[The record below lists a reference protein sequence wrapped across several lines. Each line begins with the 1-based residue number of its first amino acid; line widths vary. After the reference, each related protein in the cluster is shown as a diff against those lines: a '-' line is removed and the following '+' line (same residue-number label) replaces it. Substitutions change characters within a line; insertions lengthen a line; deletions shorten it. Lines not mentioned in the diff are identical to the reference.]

1 MLPVAAQ
8 ILICCE
14 GKTEKLYFD
23 ALRFRVF
30 RIPGYIEISIEGEKE
45 QHKALIDR
53 TVERRAEL
61 ASEQGLPEEEIEC
74 WAVCDDDGMS
84 ISYTSLC
91 EYAEENSVNL
101 AFSRPQFEAYLL
113 QHFEQSKET
122 DQQALYDA
130 LKLYKNE
137 YGYDGEYD
145 KSDLSWLEQT
155 LIDKPKL
162 VDIAIVNADQRTTQS
177 APLFLT
183 VQELTKRLMELARF

>member
-1 MLPVAAQ
+1 MATQ

-30 RIPGYIEISIEGEKE
+30 RIPGYIEISIEGEKG

-53 TVERRAEL
+53 TVERRIEL
-61 ASEQGLPEEEIEC
+61 ATEQSLLEDEIEC
-74 WAVCDDDGMS
+74 WAVCDDDGMN
-84 ISYTSLC
+84 ISYAELC
-91 EYAEENSVNL
+91 KYAEENSVNL

-122 DQQALYDA
+122 NQQALYDA
-130 LKLYKNE
+130 LKLYKNR
-137 YGYDGEYD
+137 YGYEGEYD
-145 KSDLSWLEQT
+145 KSDLRWLEQV

-162 VDIAIVNADQRTTQS
+162 VDVAIVNADQRTTQS
-177 APLFLT
+177 ASLFLT
-183 VQELTKRLMELARF
+183 VQGLTRRLIELARF

>member
-1 MLPVAAQ
+1 MSTQVLVY
-8 ILICCE
+8 CE

-23 ALRFRVF
+23 ALRFRVL
-30 RIPGYIEISIEGEKE
+30 RIPGYIEINIEGEKG

-61 ASEQGLPEEEIEC
+61 ASEQSLSEEEIEC
-74 WAVCDDDGMS
+74 WAVCDDDGMD
-84 ISYTSLC
+84 ISYSELC
-91 EYAEENSVNL
+91 DYAKRNSVNL

-122 DQQALYDA
+122 DQQSLYDA
-130 LKLYKNE
+130 LKFYKNE
-137 YGYDGEYD
+137 YGYDGDYD
-145 KSDLSWLEQT
+145 KSDLEWLERA

-162 VDIAIVNADQRTTQS
+162 VDVAIVNADQRTTQS

-183 VQELTKRLMELARF
+183 VQELTKRLMELTRF

>member
-1 MLPVAAQ
+1 MAAQ

-30 RIPGYIEISIEGEKE
+30 RIPGYIEISIEGEKG

-101 AFSRPQFEAYLL
+101 AFSRPN
-113 QHFEQSKET
+113 SKRIFCNILNN
-122 DQQALYDA
+122 QKRQINRLYTM
-130 LKLYKNE
+130 L
-137 YGYDGEYD
+137 
-145 KSDLSWLEQT
+145 
-155 LIDKPKL
+155 
-162 VDIAIVNADQRTTQS
+162 
-177 APLFLT
+177 
-183 VQELTKRLMELARF
+183 

>member
-1 MLPVAAQ
+1 MAVQ
-8 ILICCE
+8 VLICCE

-30 RIPGYIEISIEGEKE
+30 RIPGYIEISIEGEKG
-45 QHKALIDR
+45 QHKVLIDR
-53 TVERRAEL
+53 TVERRREIAKKE
-61 ASEQGLPEEEIEC
+61 GLNEDEIEC
-74 WAVCDDDGMS
+74 WAVCDDDGMN
-84 ISYTSLC
+84 ISYAELC

-122 DQQALYDA
+122 NQQSLYDA
-130 LKLYKNE
+130 LRSHKNA
-137 YGYDGEYD
+137 YGYEGEYD
-145 KSDLSWLEQT
+145 KADLRWLEQT

-162 VDIAIVNADQRTTQS
+162 VDVAIINADQRTTQS

-183 VQELTKRLMELARF
+183 VQELTKRLIELARF